1 MCITFQ
7 IEVWESHNGTH
18 TMGPALTIAND
29 SFETTAGS
37 LELPEVD
44 PGVNFKENAPKFEFL
59 RRRSTFGEVK
69 IRL

>member
-1 MCITFQ
+1 
-7 IEVWESHNGTH
+7 
-18 TMGPALTIAND
+18 MGPALTIAND